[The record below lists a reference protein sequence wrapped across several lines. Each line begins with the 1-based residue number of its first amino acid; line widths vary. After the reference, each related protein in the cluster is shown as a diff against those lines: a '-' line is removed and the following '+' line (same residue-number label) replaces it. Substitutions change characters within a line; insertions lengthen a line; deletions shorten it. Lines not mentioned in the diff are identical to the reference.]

1 MKNWMKAAKDHKE
14 SVPPH
19 GSGNYISDEAKE
31 IAKLQRELRDTKD
44 DLEVLKKAI
53 GILRN

>member
-1 MKNWMKAAKDHKE
+1 MKAAKDHKE